1 MRQSALALPV
11 LAIALASC
19 DGSRVE
25 VHESAESMTA
35 LDVAE
40 EAVADAGAPSSG
52 VTGGEIAV
60 ALPKIAYIYS
70 YGFRLPANRIA
81 PLQLAH
87 ADLCDAQGPA
97 TCRILD
103 MRQSGME
110 GEYSSGSL
118 TLAVAAPQARA
129 FGAKLGQLAGEEDG
143 TQVSSAISGEDLSK
157 QIVDTEARIKA
168 RTILRD
174 RLLEVL
180 ATRRGTV
187 AELVEAERAVAQ
199 VNEEIDQA
207 QSWLAEMRGRVDFSR
222 VNVSYESGMPGTGS
236 FASPVRQAIS
246 SVSGILGKMLAF
258 AIVLLTVLIPLGLVA
273 LGAFKLFRRFRPSAS
288 PTVSGP
294 KTGPESD

>member
-1 MRQSALALPV
+1 MRQTALALPI
-11 LAIALASC
+11 LALALASC
-19 DGSRVE
+19 DSSPVA
-25 VHESAESMTA
+25 VHEGTESMTA
-35 LDVAE
+35 IDVAE
-40 EAVADAGAPSSG
+40 EAVADAEAPPSAA
-52 VTGGEIAV
+52 TGGEIAV
-60 ALPKIAYIYS
+60 ALPKIAYVYS
-70 YGFRLPANRIA
+70 YGFRLPADRIA

-87 ADLCDAQGPA
+87 ADLCDTQGPA

-129 FGAKLGQLAGEEDG
+129 FGAKLGQLAGKEGG

-222 VNVSYESGMPGTGS
+222 VNVSYESGMPETGS
-236 FASPVRQAIS
+236 FASPVRQAMS
-246 SVSGILGKMLAF
+246 SVSGILGNMLAF

-273 LGAFKLFRRFRPSAS
+273 LGGFKLFRRFRPSAS
-288 PTVSGP
+288 PTASER